1 MVPRRAP
8 WRDRGRDKIRRMSD
22 DLDSRLHFRQLLAGQ
37 QVAVHNPYA
46 GRMANFM
53 YLLGDSRT
61 REAFI
66 VDPAWDVR
74 SLLDVAEADGYTVR
88 GALVTHYHPD
98 HVGGDLFGMSVEG
111 LARLLENSAMPVYV
125 NKHEAE
131 GLKKVTGLA
140 ESDLRRVDDSDTVR
154 VGEIEVRFL
163 HTPGHTPGSQCF
175 LIGNRLVAGDTLFV
189 QGCGRVD
196 LPGGDP
202 DAMYHTLTGKLAKLP
217 RETVLYPGHHYGP
230 TPTSTIGDELEQNY
244 YLRVRSLEDWRRLMN
259 RGR

>member
-1 MVPRRAP
+1 
-8 WRDRGRDKIRRMSD
+8 MSD
-22 DLDSRLHFRQLLAGQ
+22 DLDTRLYFRQLLAGR
-37 QVAVHNPYA
+37 QVAASHPMA

-53 YLLGDSRT
+53 YLLGDTQT
-61 REAFI
+61 REAFV

-98 HVGGDLFGMSVEG
+98 HVGGDLFGLSVEG
-111 LARLLENSAMPVYV
+111 LSRLMEIGAVPVYV
-125 NKHEAE
+125 NKHEAD

-140 ESDLRRVDDSDTVR
+140 ESDLRRVDDSDR
-154 VGEIEVRFL
+154 ARIGEIEIQFL

-175 LIGNRLVAGDTLFV
+175 LLGNRLVAGDTLFV

-217 RETVLYPGHHYGP
+217 SNTVLYPGHDYGP
-230 TPTSTIGDELEQNY
+230 TPTSTIGDELRQNRY
-244 YLRVRSLEDWRRLMN
+244 MRIRSLDDWRRLM
-259 RGR
+259 GR